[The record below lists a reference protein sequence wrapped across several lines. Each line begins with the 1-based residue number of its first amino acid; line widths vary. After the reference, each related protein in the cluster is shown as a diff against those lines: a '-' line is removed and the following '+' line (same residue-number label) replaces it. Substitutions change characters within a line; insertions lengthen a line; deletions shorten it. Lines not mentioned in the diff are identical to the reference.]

1 MKRYMLLALLLFSA
15 FSFGLNIVVTIN
27 PYYLLVNDLVKG
39 TDAKVALLVRP
50 NMNPHTFSLTVT
62 DARNLEKA
70 DLIIANGLELEPY
83 VEKYEKKVVYLSKFI
98 PKKYLVAEEHH
109 NDDVEEHDEDHEN
122 GEYNPHL
129 WFSPKLVREYI
140 IPGIMKT
147 LTNLD
152 SKNKL
157 AYEKN
162 AKELTGSLEKV
173 EKEFDSL
180 LKNYKDGV
188 LIINHPST
196 VYLTAPYGIETLA
209 LEEGHGKEPSIKH
222 IMEII
227 EKAKNRKV
235 VGIFAEKNFNT
246 KLLEPIEKELKK
258 KSVILDTLGTSAKST
273 LEYYNNLLKAF
284 QNAIK

>member
-1 MKRYMLLALLLFSA
+1 MKRFLFLTLVLFSA
-15 FSFGLNIVVTIN
+15 VSFGLNIVATIN
-27 PYYLLVNDLVKG
+27 PYYLLVRDIVKG
-39 TDAKVALLVRP
+39 TDANVTLLVKP

-83 VEKYEKKVVYLSKFI
+83 VEKYEKKAAYLSKFI
-98 PKKYLVAEEHH
+98 PEKYLIAEEH
-109 NDDVEEHDEDHEN
+109 NDDDEHDEGHEH

-129 WFSPKLVREYI
+129 WFSPKLVKQYI
-140 IPGIMKT
+140 IPSIVKT

-152 SKNKL
+152 SKNKMT
-157 AYEKN
+157 YEKN
-162 AKELTGSLEKV
+162 AKELTISLEMV

-180 LKNYKDGV
+180 LKNYKSGV

-196 VYLTAPYGIETLA
+196 VYLTAPYDIETLA

-258 KSVILDTLGTSAKST
+258 KSVILDTLGVSAKST

-284 QNAIK
+284 QNAVK

>member
-1 MKRYMLLALLLFSA
+1 MKRFLFLTLVLFSA
-15 FSFGLNIVVTIN
+15 VSFGLNIVATIN
-27 PYYLLVNDLVKG
+27 PYYLLVRDIVKG
-39 TDAKVALLVRP
+39 TDAKVTLLVKP

-83 VEKYEKKVVYLSKFI
+83 FEKYEKKVVYLSKFI
-98 PKKYLVAEEHH
+98 PEKYLIAEEHH
-109 NDDVEEHDEDHEN
+109 DDEEHDEEQEH

-209 LEEGHGKEPSIKH
+209 LEEGHGKETSIKH
-222 IMEII
+222 IKEII
-227 EKAKNRKV
+227 EKAKNRKA

-284 QNAIK
+284 QNAVK

>member
-1 MKRYMLLALLLFSA
+1 MKRCLFLTLVLFSA
-15 FSFGLNIVVTIN
+15 VSFGLNIVATIN
-27 PYYLLVNDLVKG
+27 PYYLLVRDIVKG
-39 TDAKVALLVRP
+39 TDANVTLLVKP

-83 VEKYEKKVVYLSKFI
+83 VEKYEKKAAYLSKFI
-98 PKKYLVAEEHH
+98 PEKYLIAEEH
-109 NDDVEEHDEDHEN
+109 NDDDEHDEGHEH

-129 WFSPKLVREYI
+129 WFSPKLVKQYI
-140 IPGIMKT
+140 IPSIVKT

-152 SKNKL
+152 SKNKMT
-157 AYEKN
+157 YEKN
-162 AKELTGSLEKV
+162 AKELTISLEMV

-180 LKNYKDGV
+180 LKNYKSGV

-196 VYLTAPYGIETLA
+196 VYLTAPYDIETLA

-258 KSVILDTLGTSAKST
+258 KSVILDTLGVSAKST

-284 QNAIK
+284 QNAVK